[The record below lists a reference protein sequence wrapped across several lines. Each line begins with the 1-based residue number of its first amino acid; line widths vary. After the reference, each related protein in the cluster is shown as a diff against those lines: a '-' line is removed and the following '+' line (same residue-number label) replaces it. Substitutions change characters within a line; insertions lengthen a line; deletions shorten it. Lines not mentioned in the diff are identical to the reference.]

1 MDLVLPH
8 RGGGALTHKHFQM
21 IVKGNFIILE
31 VLSKKIKVYL
41 GWDASPM
48 MGHAI
53 SCRMLRDEG
62 LHIFLR
68 HGGIL
73 LVKSILRS
81 FIIMFWR
88 MTSTTIK

>member
-8 RGGGALTHKHFQM
+8 SRGGGALTHKHFQM
-21 IVKGNFIILE
+21 IVKWNFIILE

-41 GWDASPM
+41 GWDASRM

-53 SCRMLRDEG
+53 SCRKLRDEG

-73 LVKSILRS
+73 YEG
-81 FIIMFWR
+81 
-88 MTSTTIK
+88 